1 MPQKNCSSRSLQELS
16 TWVQRVRYQLRHIRT
31 DLQVLAPWLIALAEA
46 PKIES
51 KPGSETEFQET
62 WNELL
67 TTVSLQPNLG
77 EVPQI
82 CEQAKHLIGT
92 LMELMAYNNAD
103 AFDWLEVLSY
113 DLKSAQKL
121 SASLQDEFTSLAER
135 AETMF
140 EEMNFTFLY
149 DPDRHV
155 FHIGYNVESGRM
167 DPNYYDLL
175 ASESRIASLIA
186 IARGDVPQEHWL
198 HLSRPLTEV
207 NGKRTLLSWS
217 GTMFEYLMP
226 TLLLES
232 YSNTLID
239 QSCRA
244 AVEQQIAY
252 AAEKNIPWGI
262 SESSY
267 YNFDAAQIYQ
277 YQAFGVPKL
286 GYKRGL
292 SDHLVIA
299 PYASVLAIPFC
310 ATRSIPRWSRT
321 ATLRWSPRS
330 SPCRCC

>member
-1 MPQKNCSSRSLQELS
+1 
-16 TWVQRVRYQLRHIRT
+16 
-31 DLQVLAPWLIALAEA
+31 
-46 PKIES
+46 
-51 KPGSETEFQET
+51 
-62 WNELL
+62 
-67 TTVSLQPNLG
+67 
-77 EVPQI
+77 
-82 CEQAKHLIGT
+82 
-92 LMELMAYNNAD
+92 
-103 AFDWLEVLSY
+103 
-113 DLKSAQKL
+113 
-121 SASLQDEFTSLAER
+121 
-135 AETMF
+135 MF

-252 AAEKNIPWGI
+252 ATEKNIPWGI

-292 SDHLVIA
+292 SDHLVVA
-299 PYASVLAIPFC
+299 PYASVLAIPF
-310 ATRSIPRWSRT
+310 APREVLQNLGWFEKNKMWASYGLYESVDFTPERLKIGEQY
-321 ATLRWSPRS
+321 AVIQSYMAHHQGMILLALYN
-330 SPCRCC
+330 

>member
-1 MPQKNCSSRSLQELS
+1 M
-16 TWVQRVRYQLRHIRT
+16 
-31 DLQVLAPWLIALAEA
+31 LAPWLIALAEA

-67 TTVSLQPNLG
+67 TTFSLQPKIG

-92 LMELMAYNNAD
+92 LMELMAYGSPVSLN
-103 AFDWLEVLSY
+103 WLKSSPY
-113 DLKSAQKL
+113 DLNSAQRL
-121 SASLQDEFTSLAER
+121 GTSLLDDFSSLAER
-135 AETMF
+135 AEAIF
-140 EEMNFTFLY
+140 DEMSFGFLY
-149 DPDRHV
+149 DSDRHV

-167 DPNYYDLL
+167 DQNYYDLL
-175 ASESRIASLIA
+175 ASEFRIASLIA

-232 YSNTLID
+232 YPDTLLG

-244 AVEQQIAY
+244 AVQQQISY
-252 AAEKNIPWGI
+252 ATEKKIPWGI
-262 SESSY
+262 SEIELLH
-267 YNFDAAQIYQ
+267 FRCGPDLPIP
-277 YQAFGVPKL
+277 GI
-286 GYKRGL
+286 RRTETGL
-292 SDHLVIA
+292 
-299 PYASVLAIPFC
+299 
-310 ATRSIPRWSRT
+310 
-321 ATLRWSPRS
+321 
-330 SPCRCC
+330 